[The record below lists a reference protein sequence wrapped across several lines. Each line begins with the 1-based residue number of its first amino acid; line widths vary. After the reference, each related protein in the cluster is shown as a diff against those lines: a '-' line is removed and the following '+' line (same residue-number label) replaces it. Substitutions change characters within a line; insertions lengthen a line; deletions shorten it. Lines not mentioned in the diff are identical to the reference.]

1 MSSPKAPRKRKRPA
15 AQNQRAQG
23 SRPRWRQGAAD
34 KDNDDDGARSSDRP
48 RSSPTGGRL
57 LRCRRWTVVCPPRL
71 AVASGPF
78 HAAIV
83 DLNIRA
89 RRLSQRPEV
98 RIGRRYRNAIVNVWY
113 WGWDIQKWAFVYLGH
128 TKVDICVF
136 VVLRMGIWQ
145 HTHTVTTT

>member
-98 RIGRRYRNAIVNVWY
+98 RIGRRYRNAIVTERGLTESNQSIIVELPTPA
-113 WGWDIQKWAFVYLGH
+113 DRLGSAQCRSILISKNRSH
-128 TKVDICVF
+128 HSNS
-136 VVLRMGIWQ
+136 G
-145 HTHTVTTT
+145 